1 MSVLEIGQ
9 LKIELNDNG
18 YMLHPEE
25 WDEDIAVELAKM
37 NSIVPLTDDHWAIV
51 RAVREYYLKF
61 KVGPMLRMICK
72 RTGLTEARV
81 HALFHTCTRGC
92 MCRIAGL
99 PGSTG

>member
-61 KVGPMLRMICK
+61 LSGN
-72 RTGLTEARV
+72 
-81 HALFHTCTRGC
+81 
-92 MCRIAGL
+92 
-99 PGSTG
+99 